1 MSATE
6 ELTLPGGDHS
16 PHPLN
21 EKVAMSLAPTRS
33 VLLRRP
39 ALAAT
44 GALALALVLTA
55 CADGGS
61 AAPTDPTSADAS
73 PVAAEVYDESH
84 DDDHEAEA
92 GAAESAARTPRIA
105 LTYNGGILVLDA
117 NSGDELADLPLDGFN
132 RLNVA
137 GDGRH
142 VMVSTAGGWAALDA
156 GTWSSA
162 HGDHSHYFTAAPA
175 LHEVIVEAE
184 TPGHVVVH
192 DGLTALFD
200 DGTGEVTI
208 VPVGDWT
215 EAVEH
220 GEVAPTRT
228 YTTPSAHHGVAVADQ
243 GGLLVV
249 TEGDDTARTG
259 ARLLDGSDTELA
271 ASAECPGVHGET
283 VAGQH
288 TVVLG
293 CEDGVLVLHDD
304 HFHKIASPD
313 AYGRVGNQF
322 GTESSD
328 VVLGDYKSDPEGILT
343 KIALIDTEA
352 ESINVVDLG
361 MQYTFRNLARGDDDT
376 ALVIGTD
383 GALRVIDP
391 VSGQIVRSVPVTAA
405 WDVPQEW
412 QGAQPTIKVM
422 DGMAYITEPASNQL
436 HIVDY
441 ETGSVWKSIQLSQ
454 TPIEMAV
461 VTG

>member
-1 MSATE
+1 MTSSRPPFAR
-6 ELTLPGGDHS
+6 PAS
-16 PHPLN
+16 
-21 EKVAMSLAPTRS
+21 
-33 VLLRRP
+33 RRP
-39 ALAAT
+39 ALAAAGT
-44 GALALALVLTA
+44 LALALVLTA

-61 AAPTDPTSADAS
+61 GAPTNSTDPTASASGDAQ
-73 PVAAEVYDESH
+73 EDH
-84 DDDHEAEA
+84 DGDHEGDGHDAEA
-92 GAAESAARTPRIA
+92 GASEAAARTPRVA

-117 NSGDELADLPLDGFN
+117 NSGEEVADLPLEGFN

-142 VMVSTAGGWAALDA
+142 VMVSTAGGWAALDT

-162 HGDHSHYFTAAPA
+162 HGDHAHYFTAAPA
-175 LHEVIVEAE
+175 LHEVLVEAK

-208 VPVGDWT
+208 VPVEDWT

-220 GEVAPTRT
+220 GEVTPTRT
-228 YTTPSAHHGVAVADQ
+228 YTTPSAHHGVAVADDD
-243 GGLLVV
+243 GLLVV
-249 TEGDDTARTG
+249 TEGNDEGRTG
-259 ARLLDGSDTELA
+259 ARLLDGSDAELA

-293 CEDGVLVLHDD
+293 CEDGVLILHDD

-313 AYGRVGNQF
+313 TYGRIGNQF

-343 KIALIDTEA
+343 QIALIDTEA

-361 MQYTFRNLARGDDDT
+361 VQYTFRNLARGDDDS

-391 VSGQIVRSVPVTAA
+391 ISGEITRTIPVTAA
-405 WDVPQEW
+405 WDVPEEW
-412 QGAQPTIKVM
+412 QGEQPAIKVM

-441 ETGSVWKSIQLSQ
+441 ETGSVWKSVELSQ
-454 TPIEMAV
+454 TPNEMVV